1 MGLEPFVG
9 EICILGFTFAPSGYA
24 LCNGQIM
31 SIAQNTALFSL
42 LGTTYGGNGT
52 TTFALPDLR
61 GRAPIH
67 VGQGPGLADYAQ
79 GQVAGVESATLT
91 SAQLPA
97 HTHSFANNGSALS
110 VITIKATSQI
120 PAAGSQLARTVDGSG
135 VGAQPLIYVPAGT
148 AGATV
153 ALGGLNIAGTIGSTG
168 QNQPVSIM
176 QPYLVLNFSIALQG
190 IFPSRN

>member
-1 MGLEPFVG
+1 MGAEPFLG

-42 LGTTYGGNGT
+42 LGTTYGGNGS

-67 VGQGPGLADYAQ
+67 FGQGPSLAPYAQ
-79 GQVAGVESATLT
+79 GQVGGIEATTLT
-91 SAQLPA
+91 TAQLPA
-97 HTHSFANNGSALS
+97 HTHGFADNGSALNS
-110 VITIKATSQI
+110 ITTKATSQI
-120 PAAGSQLARTVDGSG
+120 PAAGSFLARTVDGSTS
-135 VGAQPLIYVPAGT
+135 GAQPLIYVPAGT
-148 AGATV
+148 AGTSV
-153 ALGGLNIAGTIGSTG
+153 AMGGLNVAGTIAPTG
-168 QNQPVSIM
+168 QNQPVPIM
-176 QPYLVLNFSIALQG
+176 QPYLVLNYSIALQG

>member
-9 EICILGFTFAPSGYA
+9 EISILGFTFPPVGYA

-31 SIAQNTALFSL
+31 SIAQNTALFAL
-42 LGTTYGGNGT
+42 LGTTYGGNGSS
-52 TTFALPDLR
+52 TFALPDLR

-67 VGQGPGLADYAQ
+67 FGQGPGLPEYVQ
-79 GQVAGVESATLT
+79 GEVSGFPET
-91 SAQLPA
+91 SITPAQLPA

-148 AGATV
+148 AGAAV
-153 ALGGLNIAGTIGSTG
+153 ALGGLNIAGTIGTTG
-168 QNQPVSIM
+168 QSQPVSIM

-190 IFPSRN
+190 VFPSRN